1 MEDHIVG
8 KAYVVWDDI
17 DTDAIIP
24 AKYLNLSHT
33 HPDQRVELAR
43 HAMEGLRSPPA
54 PFVVDGKIPCP
65 YQIIVAGDNFG
76 CGSSRAQAPGAL
88 HVAGIKAVI
97 ASYYAR
103 IFYRNSVNAALLI
116 PLESVE
122 RLCEK
127 VKTGDELGISISR
140 GEVVNRTRNE
150 RYRIKELGAIRPILE
165 AGDVFE
171 YAKQLKEIGT
181 RSPQKGPGPALA

>member
-1 MEDHIVG
+1 MEDYIAGRV
-8 KAYVVWDDI
+8 YVVGDDI

-33 HPDQRVELAR
+33 HPDQREELAR
-43 HAMEGLRSPPA
+43 HAMEGLRTPPA
-54 PFVVDGKIPCP
+54 PFIVDGKVPCP

-88 HVAGIKAVI
+88 HVAGIKAVL

-103 IFYRNSVNAALLI
+103 IFFRNAVNAALLI

-127 VKTGDELGISISR
+127 AKTGDELEITISK
-140 GEVVNRTRNE
+140 GEVVNKTRKE
-150 RYRIKELGAIRPILE
+150 SYRIKDLGAIRPILE

-171 YAKQLKEIGT
+171 YAKQVLKG
-181 RSPQKGPGPALA
+181 SH